1 MKGASFTMQEIL
13 QVNYNN
19 SWCYDIVFHNSYEKL
34 GEELKKLS
42 ISNHKVC
49 IVCDSNT
56 RMYLQE
62 VIDNIREYVAS
73 VDSYVFQAGEENKTL
88 DTVKNLYEH
97 LINVRFDRN
106 DVLIA
111 LGGGVVGDLVGYT
124 AATYLRGIRFI
135 QLPTTLLSMVDSSV
149 GGKTGVDFD
158 AYKNMVGAF
167 HQPKCVYMNLSTLKS
182 LPKEQF
188 SSGMAE
194 VIKYGYIKEVSF
206 YQWLKTNHDGILKQ
220 DYDVLCEM
228 VYRSCLCKK
237 EVVEKDPLE
246 QGERALLNFGHTLG
260 HAIEKLMHFKLYHG
274 QCVAIG
280 MVAAIYMSA
289 KRGMLTWEEVEE
301 SVAMIQSYGLP
312 AGVTSIDIS
321 EVIAATKNDKKMEAG
336 KIKFILLENIG
347 HAYIDSNVTDEEM
360 VAALEYIMSS
370 NRPLDL

>member
-1 MKGASFTMQEIL
+1 MQEIL

-19 SWCYDIVFHNSYEKL
+19 SWCYDIIFQNSYEKL
-34 GEELKKLS
+34 GEELKKLNL
-42 ISNHKVC
+42 SNRKIC

-56 RMYLQE
+56 RMYLEE
-62 VIDNIREYVAS
+62 VENNVRGYVAFI
-73 VDSYVFQAGEENKTL
+73 DSYVFQAGEENKTL

-97 LINVRFDRN
+97 LIKAKFDRN

-182 LPKEQF
+182 LPKDQF

-194 VIKYGYIKEVSF
+194 VIKYGFIKEISF
-206 YQWLKTNHDGILKQ
+206 YEWLNSNRDSILNQ
-220 DYDVLCEM
+220 DYTVLCEM

-237 EVVEKDPLE
+237 QVVEKDPLE
-246 QGERALLNFGHTLG
+246 KGERALLNFGHTLG
-260 HAIEKLMHFKLYHG
+260 HAIEKLMNFELYHG

-289 KRGMLTWEEVEE
+289 KRGMLTFEKVEE
-301 SVAMIQSYGLP
+301 SIAIIQSFGLP
-312 AGVTSIDIS
+312 VGVSNIDIS
-321 EVIAATKNDKKMEAG
+321 EVIAATKNDKKMEAN
-336 KIKFILLENIG
+336 KINFILLEDIG
-347 HAYIDSNVTDEEM
+347 RGYIDSNVTDDEM
-360 VAALEYIMSS
+360 VAALEYII
-370 NRPLDL
+370 NINVPA

>member
-1 MKGASFTMQEIL
+1 MQEKL

-34 GEELKKLS
+34 GDELNKLNLLNQK
-42 ISNHKVC
+42 IC

-56 RMYLQE
+56 KQYLE
-62 VIDNIREYVAS
+62 DVIKNTREYVAS

-97 LINVRFDRN
+97 LIKAKFDRN
-106 DVLIA
+106 DVLLA

-206 YQWLKTNHDGILKQ
+206 YQWLKDNHDLIMEQ
-220 DYDVLCEM
+220 DYEILCEM

-237 EVVEKDPLE
+237 EVVERDPLE
-246 QGERALLNFGHTLG
+246 KGERALLNFGHTLG
-260 HAIEKLMHFKLYHG
+260 HAIEKLMNFRLYHG
-274 QCVAIG
+274 QCIAIG
-280 MVAAIYMSA
+280 MVAAIYMSV
-289 KRGMLTWEEVEE
+289 KRNLLSFDELKDSITVIK
-301 SVAMIQSYGLP
+301 SFGLP
-312 AGVTSIDIS
+312 VGVSGLNNNEI
-321 EVIAATKNDKKMEAG
+321 IAATKNDKKMEAG
-336 KIKFILLENIG
+336 KIKFILLKKIG
-347 HAYIDSNVTDEEM
+347 NAIIESDVTDDEM
-360 VAALEYIMSS
+360 AAALEYIMK
-370 NRPLDL
+370 L

>member
-1 MKGASFTMQEIL
+1 MQEIL

-19 SWCYDIVFHNSYEKL
+19 SWCYDIIFHNSYEKL
-34 GEELKKLS
+34 GEELEKL
-42 ISNHKVC
+42 ILSNHKVC

-56 RMYLQE
+56 NTYLQE
-62 VIDNIREYVAS
+62 VINSTKEHVAF

-97 LINVRFDRN
+97 LIKAKFDRN

-167 HQPKCVYMNLSTLKS
+167 HQPKCVYMNLSTLIS

-188 SSGMAE
+188 SSGMSE
-194 VIKYGYIKEVSF
+194 VIKYGYIKDVSF
-206 YQWLKTNHDGILKQ
+206 YKWLQDNHDRILNQ
-220 DYDVLCEM
+220 DYEVLREM
-228 VYRSCLCKK
+228 VYHSCLYKK
-237 EVVEKDPLE
+237 EVVERDPLE
-246 QGERALLNFGHTLG
+246 KGERALLNFGHTLG
-260 HAIEKLMHFKLYHG
+260 HAIEKLMSFKLYHG
-274 QCVAIG
+274 QCVALG

-289 KRGMLTWEEVEE
+289 KRGMLTWEEVED
-301 SVAMIQSYGLP
+301 SVTLIQSFGLP
-312 AGVTSIDIS
+312 VGISSIGIT

-336 KIKFILLENIG
+336 KIKFILLEKIG
-347 HAYIDSNVTDEEM
+347 SGYIESDVTDEEM
-360 VAALEYIMSS
+360 AAALEYIMQ
-370 NRPLDL
+370 NN